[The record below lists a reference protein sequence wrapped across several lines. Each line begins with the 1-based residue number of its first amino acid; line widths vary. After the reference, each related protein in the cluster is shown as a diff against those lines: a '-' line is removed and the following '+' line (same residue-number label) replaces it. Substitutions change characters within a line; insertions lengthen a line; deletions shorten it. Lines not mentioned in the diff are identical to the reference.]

1 MKTARETISI
11 FTSHNALKRLLIEY
25 DNLDTARRLC
35 ADYCITGDEVAR
47 LIDGI
52 PKPKIKLSKSRLT
65 FVVRSDKTIDEGY
78 LLAR

>member
-1 MKTARETISI
+1 MKTARENISI
-11 FTSHNALKRLLIEY
+11 FISHGLLKRLLTEY

-35 ADYCITGDEVAR
+35 ADYCITGGEVGR

-52 PKPKIKLSKSRLT
+52 PKPKRPKSRLT
-65 FVVRSDKTIDEGY
+65 FVVRSDKTIDDAY